1 MASTSTSPTPPLAK
15 YLASTG
21 SFKPQIIFLLT
32 DTYPSD
38 KKTRDKAVKNLA
50 AFLTDSERPHLSNH
64 ELDKLWKGIFYSEV
78 HVTKSKIAAFD

>member
-38 KKTRDKAVKNLA
+38 KNTRDKAVKNLA

-64 ELDKLWKGIFYSEV
+64 ELDKLWKGIFYCEV
-78 HVTKSKIAAFD
+78 HVTKAKIAAFD

>member
-64 ELDKLWKGIFYSEV
+64 ELDKLWKGIFYCEV